1 MDFTR
6 TGPNRNAIPEYRTL
20 VLERNGMK
28 RSFIEQGIVVLREN
42 LFIKCPKIRR
52 LVTRIMYG
60 NGERTV
66 RLAGVDFVVDVVRE
80 NGYLRAA
87 RLASR
92 SQFLS
97 RELDV
102 VQICCVI
109 SSGVDIF
116 LDVGANVG
124 TVSGCVKHALSRSG
138 RAIRVIAF
146 EAHPDTFSR
155 LKKNADA
162 IGFDCSNIAIS
173 DKPGSLDFADGAVSH
188 VFTSI
193 DHASQY
199 NIEDEVITVD
209 TDTLDALTPIEGSI
223 AIKIDVEGQ
232 EANVIRGGLG
242 LIKSGRV
249 KYIYFDGLKDPSIL
263 GELRAAGY
271 RCCDTVTGEDVTDQS
286 FGILASLDS

>member
-1 MDFTR
+1 
-6 TGPNRNAIPEYRTL
+6 
-20 VLERNGMK
+20 
-28 RSFIEQGIVVLREN
+28 
-42 LFIKCPKIRR
+42 
-52 LVTRIMYG
+52 
-60 NGERTV
+60 
-66 RLAGVDFVVDVVRE
+66 
-80 NGYLRAA
+80 
-87 RLASR
+87 
-92 SQFLS
+92 
-97 RELDV
+97 
-102 VQICCVI
+102 
-109 SSGVDIF
+109 
-116 LDVGANVG
+116 
-124 TVSGCVKHALSRSG
+124 
-138 RAIRVIAF
+138 
-146 EAHPDTFSR
+146 
-155 LKKNADA
+155 
-162 IGFDCSNIAIS
+162 
-173 DKPGSLDFADGAVSH
+173 